1 MVMVD
6 DGGHVLSLQRLD
18 KSELASS
25 EVAIQKALTAVTCT
39 RPSKALAEALVT
51 HNRTPVLKL
60 PGTLPIEG
68 GLPIIVNEK
77 VIGAIGVSGMTSQQ
91 DGQMAKAGGDALP
104 KILGQ

>member
-1 MVMVD
+1 
-6 DGGHVLSLQRLD
+6 
-18 KSELASS
+18 
-25 EVAIQKALTAVTCT
+25 VTQ
-39 RPSKALAEALVT
+39 
-51 HNRTPVLKL
+51 NRTPVLKL

-91 DGQMAKAGGDALP
+91 DGQMAKAGVDALP

>member
-1 MVMVD
+1 M
-6 DGGHVLSLQRLD
+6 
-18 KSELASS
+18 
-25 EVAIQKALTAVTCT
+25 
-39 RPSKALAEALVT
+39 T

-91 DGQMAKAGGDALP
+91 DGQMAKAGVDALP